1 MSETARAVGRQRTT
15 SIMEYIPLWSSNVEL
30 ILRWDVC
37 VVIMKDIIYKCYRYR
52 AESDTLR
59 FTAYDKMASSRRPS
73 RPDQTLQNMD
83 YYTFAWNQK
92 GPNNVFRVGWYVC
105 GRTKMKDYIRRNE
118 TDVPAI
124 WWIQV
129 NMASEKTMKA
139 MKPTGPLHRIDRPD
153 RRLLRQC

>member
-1 MSETARAVGRQRTT
+1 M
-15 SIMEYIPLWSSNVEL
+15 Y
-30 ILRWDVC
+30 
-37 VVIMKDIIYKCYRYR
+37 VIMKDIIYKCYRSR

-124 WWIQV
+124 
-129 NMASEKTMKA
+129 
-139 MKPTGPLHRIDRPD
+139 
-153 RRLLRQC
+153 

>member
-1 MSETARAVGRQRTT
+1 
-15 SIMEYIPLWSSNVEL
+15 
-30 ILRWDVC
+30 
-37 VVIMKDIIYKCYRYR
+37 MKDILLKCYRSR

-59 FTAYDKMASSRRPS
+59 FTAYDKMASSRSRKPS

-92 GPNNVFRVGWYVC
+92 GPNNVFRVGWYVR

-124 WWIQV
+124 
-129 NMASEKTMKA
+129 
-139 MKPTGPLHRIDRPD
+139 
-153 RRLLRQC
+153 